1 MYIRWK
7 RQRRRDVK
15 HWERGAGTRI
25 EEQWLLS
32 AWLVEA
38 QRVDGAP
45 RQRTIAYLGSIR
57 ESRLTAAGPA
67 SWFWS
72 SVERKLDG
80 LNLSDHQRATL
91 EARLTDKVPR
101 PSEEAVAQWDVALD
115 ARINAVKAMAGVR

>member
-15 HWERGAGTRI
+15 RYDQGPGMRT

-57 ESRLTAAGPA
+57 EGRLTAAGPA

-72 SVERKLDG
+72 SVERKLDA
-80 LNLSDHQRATL
+80 LNLSDHQRAAL

-101 PSEEAVAQWDVALD
+101 PSDEAVAEWGAALD
-115 ARINAVKAMAGVR
+115 ARINAVKVMAGGR